1 MDSRNKSHIKLG
13 VFGGTNSN
21 YLFLAGRLT
30 TTVFCQFTTMQGL
43 WNLGGRG
50 GGGDHPPNI
59 FPEGAGPHRLS

>member
-50 GGGDHPPNI
+50 GGATTPLTFFQRGQ
-59 FPEGAGPHRLS
+59 GPTV